1 MRLAIKIKIKSQE
14 DKDKALSFFICSY
27 LVLNAINSV
36 LQDVLH
42 FSGSR
47 LSMAKML
54 IAIVIMFLL
63 IRPLLKFKKKEWCRL
78 ILWESV
84 IFLAYLWSWLLG
96 VSTSRIT
103 GWASTTMMVC
113 VPIAI
118 AAAFVRDKSILYT
131 YLCRFSWI
139 IWLVLIVNMRG
150 STDDLYD
157 MHFSYGLLLVM
168 LLHMNELINTGKK
181 RYIPC
186 LVIQLY
192 MLLSYGSRGALV
204 CIVVF
209 MILKVMTNVESK
221 TKRICYSLLL
231 IAISAG
237 LYLLL
242 TKYALALYAWLL
254 NKGYYSR
261 TIKLLLTGQFASH
274 DSGRGELWNRV
285 IELIKQKPILGWGI
299 RGAVS
304 EMGHPYPHNFF
315 LDCWLSF
322 GIPLGTVLAAF
333 LVIPLRKVIT
343 VFKGTYKDMLQI
355 LFSIGFVSLM
365 FSSTFF
371 TNYYYFIFMG
381 LFLRVK
387 SSCNFLKV

>member
-1 MRLAIKIKIKSQE
+1 MRVALKVSIKSQE

-47 LSMAKML
+47 LSMTKML
-54 IAIVIMFLL
+54 ITILMLL
-63 IRPLLKFKKKEWCRL
+63 LLMRPLLKFKRSEWSRL
-78 ILWESV
+78 ILGEC
-84 IFLAYLWSWLLG
+84 IILGAYLWSWLLG
-96 VSTSRIT
+96 VSSTKIT

-113 VPIAI
+113 LPIAI
-118 AAAFVRDKSILYT
+118 SAAFISDKQILYN

-139 IWLVLIVNMRG
+139 IWIVLIVNMRG
-150 STDDLYD
+150 STEDLYD

-168 LLHMNELINTGKK
+168 LIHINELINTGKK
-181 RYIPC
+181 KYILC
-186 LVIQLY
+186 LIVQFY
-192 MLLSYGSRGALV
+192 MLVSYGSRGALV

-209 MILKVMTNVESK
+209 LVLKVMTNVEGK
-221 TKRICYSLLL
+221 TKRICYSFL
-231 IAISAG
+231 IIAVSSG

-242 TKYALALYAWLL
+242 TQYSSTLYAWLL

-261 TIKLLLTGQFASH
+261 TLKLLLTGQFASH
-274 DSGRGELWNRV
+274 DSGRSELWNRV

-304 EMGHPYPHNFF
+304 KMGHPYPHNFF

-322 GIPLGTVLAAF
+322 GLPIGTIFSLILIIP
-333 LVIPLRKVIT
+333 IRKVVSAT
-343 VFKGTYKDMLQI
+343 KGVYKDLMQI

-365 FSSTFF
+365 FSSTYF
-371 TNYYYFIFMG
+371 TNYYYFFFMG
-381 LFLRVK
+381 LLLPYKIQIKK
-387 SSCNFLKV
+387 SE